1 MKQGTGVF
9 GAVLIFSLGLWLFL
23 HAGQRVPEQ
32 RQEAVA
38 AWVLAEQVGEDAV
51 LFTPAPSLSPS
62 PSPSTSPEKVPVTV
76 VEEAWDELEREETY
90 LTSPVPVLKAP
101 EGDYSMEL
109 RNETE
114 YTIDYAGLPSLPTA
128 ENITVLIVHTHG
140 TEGYADSAAG
150 NYRTLEEGKSV
161 LAVGDVIAENLKK
174 MGISVIHDRTL
185 CDYPEY
191 TGAYNRSR
199 QVVQENLAEYPEIF
213 LVLDVHRDA
222 VSDGNGGQMRMVS
235 TVSGSDAAQLML
247 VVGTDAGGLSHP
259 EWRENFSLGAVVHSL
274 LEENYPGLMRPLNLR
289 TERFNQDLAP
299 LSLLVEVGASGNS
312 LNEALTSGALFAQ
325 ALGQVLLGCQK

>member
-1 MKQGTGVF
+1 MKRGTGAF
-9 GAVLIFSLGLWLFL
+9 GAILIFSLGILLFSY
-23 HAGQRVPEQ
+23 AGQGIPES
-32 RQEAVA
+32 RQQAVA
-38 AWVLAEQVGEDAV
+38 AWVLAKQVGEGHAV
-51 LFTPAPSLSPS
+51 FVIPAPSLDPS
-62 PSPSTSPEKVPVTV
+62 PSPTPGKVPVTV

-90 LTSPVPVLKAP
+90 LTSPVPVLKVP
-101 EGDYSMEL
+101 TGDYSMEL

-114 YTIDYAGLPSLPTA
+114 YSIDYASLPGLPTPEEL
-128 ENITVLIVHTHG
+128 TVLIVHTHG

-161 LAVGDVIAENLKK
+161 LAVGDKMAETLEG

-191 TGAYNRSR
+191 NGAYNRSR
-199 QVVQENLAEYPEIF
+199 QVIENNLYGDPGIF

-222 VSDGNGGQMRMVS
+222 VSDGKGGQKRMAA
-235 TVSGSDAAQLML
+235 TVSGQEVAQLML
-247 VVGTDAGGLSHP
+247 VVGTDAGGLNHP
-259 EWRENFSLGAVVHSL
+259 EWRENFSLGAVVHGI

-299 LSLLVEVGASGNS
+299 LSLLVEVGTSGNS
-312 LNEALTSGALFAQ
+312 LQEALGAGELFAQ

>member
-1 MKQGTGVF
+1 MKQGTGAFCAIFVF
-9 GAVLIFSLGLWLFL
+9 FIGLCLFVY
-23 HAGQRVPEQ
+23 AGQQLSEDQ
-32 RQEAVA
+32 QEAAA
-38 AWVLAEQVGEDAV
+38 AWVLTEQLGDGGV
-51 LFTPAPSLSPS
+51 LVMPAPS
-62 PSPSTSPEKVPVTV
+62 PSPSLSPGKVPVTV
-76 VEEAWDELEREETY
+76 VEEAWDELDREETY
-90 LTSPVPVLKAP
+90 LVSPVPVLTAP
-101 EGDYSMEL
+101 KGDYSMEL
-109 RNETE
+109 RNETD
-114 YTIDYAGLPSLPTA
+114 YTIDFASLPELPEA
-128 ENITVLIVHTHG
+128 EDITVLIVHTHG
-140 TEGYADSAAG
+140 TEGYAESAGG
-150 NYRTLEEGKSV
+150 NYRTLEEEKSV
-161 LAVGDVIAENLKK
+161 LAVGDVMAENLRN

-191 TGAYNRSR
+191 NGAYNRSR
-199 QVVQENLAEYPEIF
+199 QVIQDNLAAEPGIF

-312 LNEALTSGALFAQ
+312 LGEALISGGLFAQ
-325 ALGQVLLGCQK
+325 ALGQVLLDCQK

>member
-1 MKQGTGVF
+1 MKRGMGAF
-9 GAVLIFSLGLWLFL
+9 GAGLIFSLGFWMLF
-23 HAGQRVPEQ
+23 HAGQQVPET
-32 RQEAVA
+32 RQEAIA
-38 AWVLAEQVGEDAV
+38 TWVLEEQLGENAV
-51 LFTPAPSLSPS
+51 LLTPTPSPSSSPS
-62 PSPSTSPEKVPVTV
+62 PLPGKVPVTV
-76 VEEAWDELEREETY
+76 VEEAWDEMEREETY

-109 RNETE
+109 RNETA
-114 YTIDYAGLPSLPTA
+114 YSIDYSTLPGLPQA
-128 ENITVLIVHTHG
+128 EDITVLIVHTHG

-150 NYRTLEEGKSV
+150 NYRTLEEGRSV
-161 LAVGDVIAENLKK
+161 LAVGDVIAENLRNV
-174 MGISVIHDRTL
+174 GISVIHDRTL

-191 TGAYNRSR
+191 NGAYNRSR
-199 QVVQENLAEYPEIF
+199 QVIEDNLAANSEIF
-213 LVLDVHRDA
+213 LVLDIHRDA
-222 VSDGNGGQMRMVS
+222 VSDGKGGQMRMVS
-235 TVSGSDAAQLML
+235 TASGSEAAQLML

-312 LNEALTSGALFAQ
+312 LQEALAAGELFAQ
-325 ALGQVLLGCQK
+325 ALGQVLLGCEK